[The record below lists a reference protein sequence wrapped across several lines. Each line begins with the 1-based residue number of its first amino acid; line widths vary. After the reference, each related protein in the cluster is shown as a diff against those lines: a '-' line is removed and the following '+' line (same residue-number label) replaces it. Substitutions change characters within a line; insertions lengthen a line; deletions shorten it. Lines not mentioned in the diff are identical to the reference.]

1 MSDFPGKMS
10 SESEEPS
17 LLAHSE
23 SNTQE
28 VAKHSRIAYTRDF
41 MFSLEHLDAGKRLPG
56 GIKPSILSEL
66 ESHVSS
72 QSSRASDCERW
83 HGTLPRC
90 LLQNSLS
97 VGLLGNDAV
106 LGAYG
111 LISGASAPKFQ
122 GNSPPLLH
130 RSKEP
135 FRPRF
140 LSKAECHSG
149 KSPWDLCKDETFGS
163 SECLSEKEE
172 EEKARRDLFEVITE
186 GHETAIQEKQKKNPN
201 EHEENSKFV
210 TLLEDSAYSQR
221 NKCEEHV
228 ISPASVENIETKS
241 LTNSLIPEW
250 SDPTA
255 NHTKSRE
262 IFCSKFA
269 HHFPVT
275 ETKPTCGISSC
286 SEGSESMAHGVSK
299 DLTREPLYCTG
310 SRKRLQS
317 TYASSLIEQLIAD
330 NYVFP
335 STTNEYGLIGFD
347 CEASMSSSSVD
358 QSKSK
363 ENQFVSDDFIAA
375 FRSGVEIDPGLKLSP
390 DSCFDGKDSL
400 PIELLLPDED
410 SLITVDD
417 FRFTPDKEDNT
428 MLMVEG
434 IPVKADRVS
443 LISPVDTCRRLT
455 GLNIFKNERST
466 QLSSEGSEQNA
477 CKSPAQ
483 FHQAQ
488 PKQGRTSF
496 HPLDS
501 QPIQAHMRSQ
511 MKPITSNYNC
521 HKPSHHP
528 SATNLVPA
536 STFHHSHAKPHQQLQ
551 QPMLIPGI
559 LPHQIFGSPRRAMAP
574 LPSDQSRYMQ
584 ELGPIQDFPLNF
596 QLSNHGCFGMPN
608 PGTGFYPC
616 R

>member
-1 MSDFPGKMS
+1 MSDFPGKTS
-10 SESEEPS
+10 SESEEQS

-56 GIKPSILSEL
+56 GIKRSILSEL

-97 VGLLGNDAV
+97 VGLLGNDATKV
-106 LGAYG
+106 LPYSIGAKNHLG
-111 LISGASAPKFQ
+111 LDSSLRQRIIQ
-122 GNSPPLLH
+122 G
-130 RSKEP
+130 RV
-135 FRPRF
+135 
-140 LSKAECHSG
+140 
-149 KSPWDLCKDETFGS
+149 PWDLCKDETFGS
-163 SECLSEKEE
+163 SECLSEKEEE

-186 GHETAIQEKQKKNPN
+186 GHETAIQENQKKNPN

-210 TLLEDSAYSQR
+210 MLLEDSAYSQR

-228 ISPASVENIETKS
+228 ISPVSVENIKTKS

-255 NHTKSRE
+255 NYTKSPE
-262 IFCSKFA
+262 ICCSKFA
-269 HHFPVT
+269 HHFPAT

-299 DLTREPLYCTG
+299 DLTREPSYCTG

-317 TYASSLIEQLIAD
+317 TDASSFIQQPIVD

-363 ENQFVSDDFIAA
+363 ENQLVSDDFIAT
-375 FRSGVEIDPGLKLSP
+375 FRSGVEIDPGLKLNP

-417 FRFTPDKEDNT
+417 FRCTPDKEDNT

-443 LISPVDTCRRLT
+443 SISPVDTCRKLA

-488 PKQGRTSF
+488 PKQGKTSF

-501 QPIQAHMRSQ
+501 LPIQAHMRSQ
-511 MKPITSNYNC
+511 MKPRTSNYNC
-521 HKPSHHP
+521 HKPSRHP

-551 QPMLIPGI
+551 QPLLIPGI

-574 LPSDQSRYMQ
+574 LPSNQSRYMQ
-584 ELGPIQDFPLNF
+584 ELSPIQDFPLNY
-596 QLSNHGCFGMPN
+596 QSSNHGCFGMPN

>member
-10 SESEEPS
+10 SESEEQS
-17 LLAHSE
+17 LLARSE

-72 QSSRASDCERW
+72 QSCRASDCERW

-122 GNSPPLLH
+122 DNSPPLLH

-140 LSKAECHSG
+140 LSKAENHSG

-210 TLLEDSAYSQR
+210 MFLEDSAYSQR

-228 ISPASVENIETKS
+228 ISPVSVENIKTKS

-255 NHTKSRE
+255 NYTKSPE
-262 IFCSKFA
+262 ICCSKFA
-269 HHFPVT
+269 HHFPAT
-275 ETKPTCGISSC
+275 ETKPTCGFSSC
-286 SEGSESMAHGVSK
+286 CEGSESMAHGVSK
-299 DLTREPLYCTG
+299 DLTREPSYCTG

-317 TYASSLIEQLIAD
+317 TDASSFIQQPIVY

-358 QSKSK
+358 QTALMEK
-363 ENQFVSDDFIAA
+363 
-375 FRSGVEIDPGLKLSP
+375 
-390 DSCFDGKDSL
+390 
-400 PIELLLPDED
+400 
-410 SLITVDD
+410 TV
-417 FRFTPDKEDNT
+417 
-428 MLMVEG
+428 
-434 IPVKADRVS
+434 
-443 LISPVDTCRRLT
+443 
-455 GLNIFKNERST
+455 
-466 QLSSEGSEQNA
+466 
-477 CKSPAQ
+477 
-483 FHQAQ
+483 
-488 PKQGRTSF
+488 
-496 HPLDS
+496 
-501 QPIQAHMRSQ
+501 
-511 MKPITSNYNC
+511 
-521 HKPSHHP
+521 
-528 SATNLVPA
+528 
-536 STFHHSHAKPHQQLQ
+536 
-551 QPMLIPGI
+551 
-559 LPHQIFGSPRRAMAP
+559 
-574 LPSDQSRYMQ
+574 
-584 ELGPIQDFPLNF
+584 FPLNF
-596 QLSNHGCFGMPN
+596 CCLMR
-608 PGTGFYPC
+608 TA
-616 R
+616 

>member
-10 SESEEPS
+10 SESEEQS
-17 LLAHSE
+17 LLARSE

-72 QSSRASDCERW
+72 QSCRASDCERW

-122 GNSPPLLH
+122 DNSPPLLH

-140 LSKAECHSG
+140 LSKAENHSG

-210 TLLEDSAYSQR
+210 MFLEDSAYSQR

-228 ISPASVENIETKS
+228 ISPVSVENIKTKS

-255 NHTKSRE
+255 NYTKSPE
-262 IFCSKFA
+262 ICCSKFA
-269 HHFPVT
+269 HHFPAT
-275 ETKPTCGISSC
+275 ETKPTCGFSSC
-286 SEGSESMAHGVSK
+286 CEGSESMAHGVSK
-299 DLTREPLYCTG
+299 DLTREPSYCTG

-317 TYASSLIEQLIAD
+317 TDASSFIQQPIVY

-363 ENQFVSDDFIAA
+363 ENQLVSDDFIAT
-375 FRSGVEIDPGLKLSP
+375 FRSGVEIDPGLKLKL

-417 FRFTPDKEDNT
+417 FRCTPDKEDNT

-443 LISPVDTCRRLT
+443 SISPVDTCRKLA

-488 PKQGRTSF
+488 PKQGKTSF

-521 HKPSHHP
+521 HKPSRHP

-536 STFHHSHAKPHQQLQ
+536 STFHHSHAKPYQQLQ

-574 LPSDQSRYMQ
+574 LPSNQSRYMQ
-584 ELGPIQDFPLNF
+584 ELGPIQDFPLNY
-596 QLSNHGCFGMPN
+596 QSSNHGCFGMPN

>member
-1 MSDFPGKMS
+1 MS
-10 SESEEPS
+10 SESEEQS

-90 LLQNSLS
+90 LLQNSLP

-122 GNSPPLLH
+122 DNSPPLLH

-140 LSKAECHSG
+140 LSKAENHSR

-172 EEKARRDLFEVITE
+172 EEEKAGRDLFEVITE

-201 EHEENSKFV
+201 VHEENSKF
-210 TLLEDSAYSQR
+210 LMHLEDSAYSQR

-241 LTNSLIPEW
+241 LTNSLISEW

-255 NHTKSRE
+255 NHTKSPE
-262 IFCSKFA
+262 ICCSKFA

-286 SEGSESMAHGVSK
+286 CEGSESMAHGVSK
-299 DLTREPLYCTG
+299 DLTRESLYCTG

-317 TYASSLIEQLIAD
+317 TDAPSFIQQPIVD

-347 CEASMSSSSVD
+347 CEDIMSSQSVD

-363 ENQFVSDDFIAA
+363 ENLLVSDDFVAT
-375 FRSGVEIDPGLKLSP
+375 FRSGVEIDQGLKLNP

-428 MLMVEG
+428 MLVVEG

-443 LISPVDTCRRLT
+443 SISPVDTCRKLT

-488 PKQGRTSF
+488 PKQF

-501 QPIQAHMRSQ
+501 QPIQAHKRSQ
-511 MKPITSNYNC
+511 MKPLTSNYNC
-521 HKPSHHP
+521 RKPSRHP
-528 SATNLVPA
+528 LATNLVPA

-551 QPMLIPGI
+551 QAMLIPGI
-559 LPHQIFGSPRRAMAP
+559 LPHQIFGSPRSAMAP

-584 ELGPIQDFPLNF
+584 ELGPIQNFPLNY
-596 QLSNHGCFGMPN
+596 QSSNHGCFEMPN

-616 R
+616 RWH